1 MSYMALA
8 APTAELERLVLSG
21 RLHHGGHPI
30 MRWMAA
36 NVTVEQDANGNIKPS
51 KAKSTERIDG
61 ITSTVIALALAV
73 GAEEEGSA
81 YDDHGVV
88 FV

>member
-1 MSYMALA
+1 
-8 APTAELERLVLSG
+8 
-21 RLHHGGHPI
+21 

-61 ITSTVIALALAV
+61 ITSTVIALALAI

-81 YDDHGVV
+81 YDDHGVIYV
-88 FV
+88 G